1 MMQTNVLI
9 KIRKRNVM
17 KKLEDLFFTEKE
29 RRTGKMRVFFFF
41 FLLKKK
47 TRHRPE
53 IVTFVLCFLLS
64 DTLLHSNVS
73 VLVSRFFCRRVCV
86 AFWNRGCGC
95 HIY

>member
-41 FLLKKK
+41 SFEEEDK
-47 TRHRPE
+47 TQ
-53 IVTFVLCFLLS
+53 T
-64 DTLLHSNVS
+64 
-73 VLVSRFFCRRVCV
+73 
-86 AFWNRGCGC
+86 
-95 HIY
+95 